1 MNNGQLAT
9 SLPIC
14 YELMAEHRAIGDHS
28 HVVDDLLALSTHY
41 GAMGDLEQSLS
52 FCREAYQ
59 LATDKQL
66 GGKQKYCAT
75 ILASTLSDSGLYAE
89 AIAFSFQGEF

>member
-1 MNNGQLAT
+1 MV
-9 SLPIC
+9 
-14 YELMAEHRAIGDHS
+14 EHRAIGDHS

-41 GAMGDLEQSLS
+41 DAMGDLEQSLS